1 MGLIV
6 DHIGVFGS
14 GLRVSAEISACT
26 FVLAALLGAALA
38 VCQISPVLPLRVF
51 SRLYVGGVRS
61 IPLLVL
67 LTLFV
72 FGLPEIGVVYSLQ
85 WTAVTAMGLYWA
97 AFFCEV
103 LRAGVRA
110 VPRGQI
116 EAARALGLG
125 FGQTLRLVV
134 LPQAARSII
143 QPAAS
148 LLIAVTL
155 NSSLAAAVGVTQ
167 ELTGQT
173 ELLDQQYAQPLLT
186 FGAAALAYVTV
197 ALWVGWLAGALDR
210 KLAVSR

>member
-6 DHIGVFGS
+6 HHLGVFGG
-14 GLRVSAEISACT
+14 GLRVSAEISAST
-26 FVLAALLGAALA
+26 FALAAVLGAVLT
-38 VCQISPVLPLRVF
+38 VCRLSPVPLLRIV
-51 SRLYVGGVRS
+51 SRLYVAVLRS
-61 IPLLVL
+61 VPLLVL

-72 FGLPEIGVVYSLQ
+72 FGLPEVGIVYPLQ

-110 VPRGQI
+110 VPRGQV

-125 FGQTLRLVV
+125 FGQTMRLVV
-134 LPQAARSII
+134 LPQAARSVI

-155 NSSLAAAVGVTQ
+155 SSSLAAAVGVTQ
-167 ELTGQT
+167 ELTGQAD
-173 ELLDQQYAQPLLT
+173 LLNQKYAQPMVS
-186 FGAAALAYVTV
+186 FGAAAVLYVAIT
-197 ALWVGWLAGALDR
+197 LCVGRLAGYLDR
-210 KLAVSR
+210 RLEVAR

>member
-1 MGLIV
+1 MGFIA

-26 FVLAALLGAALA
+26 FLLATLLGALLA
-38 VCQISPVLPLRVF
+38 VCRISPVLPLRVF
-51 SRLYVGGVRS
+51 GRLYVAVLRS

-72 FGLPEIGVVYSLQ
+72 FGLPEVGVVYSLQ
-85 WTAVTAMGLYWA
+85 WTAVTAMSLYWA

-125 FGQTLRLVV
+125 FGQVLRLVV
-134 LPQAARSII
+134 LPQAVRTVI
-143 QPAAS
+143 QPVAS

-173 ELLDQQYAQPLLT
+173 ELLDQRYAQPLLT
-186 FGAAALAYVTV
+186 FGAAAVLYVAI
-197 ALWVGWLAGALDR
+197 ALSVGRLAGFLDR
-210 KLAVSR
+210 RMAVAR